1 MMRITDQY
9 KNIEVLGDNTRSIPA
24 QVFFQMVWWLQKR
37 KLLIGLGYFAPLST
51 MLLLEEIG
59 VPRENHWSL
68 KTLSHNIVSSISHMI

>member
-1 MMRITDQY
+1 
-9 KNIEVLGDNTRSIPA
+9 
-24 QVFFQMVWWLQKR
+24 MVWWLQKR